1 MFFGFLITFLCHES
15 YITFLLQH
23 PFCGHGYTRAVIQDL
38 LDTYKRKK
46 GDKGNIAGPGDDDDD
61 EDDAAPVDEVRLLRS
76 VMWLLLFPR
85 VVLKKVGC
93 QLKFQVR
100 QCKDT
105 VCYWTIVSTQS
116 QMPVALF
123 SNDCWPK
130 IQLVIA
136 CISCGEFD
144 WQQGLNNNPGF
155 LYSVHFSIKLLV
167 APFIELWS
175 FFKPCF
181 SHCVWPSNL
190 HCFSSVC
197 KAIQVTWQLNC
208 YLYFVCGVD
217 SAVFRE

>member
-100 QCKDT
+100 QCKDA
-105 VCYWTIVSTQS
+105 VCYNWTIVSTQS

-123 SNDCWPK
+123 SSDCWPK

-155 LYSVHFSIKLLV
+155 LYPVHFFHQASRGTIYWAVELFQALL
-167 APFIELWS
+167 
-175 FFKPCF
+175 
-181 SHCVWPSNL
+181 
-190 HCFSSVC
+190 
-197 KAIQVTWQLNC
+197 
-208 YLYFVCGVD
+208 
-217 SAVFRE
+217 

>member
-61 EDDAAPVDEVRLLRS
+61 EDDAAPVDEVSLLRS
-76 VMWLLLFPR
+76 VVWLLLFPR
-85 VVLKKVGC
+85 VALKKVGC

-136 CISCGEFD
+136 LSHVVNLTGSRGLTTTLVSNIPCI
-144 WQQGLNNNPGF
+144 
-155 LYSVHFSIKLLV
+155 FSIKLLM

>member
-61 EDDAAPVDEVRLLRS
+61 EDDAAPVDEVSLLRS
-76 VMWLLLFPR
+76 VVWLLLFPR

-136 CISCGEFD
+136 LSHVVNLTGSRGLTTTLVSYIPCI
-144 WQQGLNNNPGF
+144 
-155 LYSVHFSIKLLV
+155 FSIKLLM

-175 FFKPCF
+175 FLKPCF

-208 YLYFVCGVD
+208 YL
-217 SAVFRE
+217 

>member
-85 VVLKKVGC
+85 VLLKKVGC

-155 LYSVHFSIKLLV
+155 LYAFFPSSFSWHHLLSCG
-167 APFIELWS
+167 A
-175 FFKPCF
+175 
-181 SHCVWPSNL
+181 
-190 HCFSSVC
+190 FSSPSL
-197 KAIQVTWQLNC
+197 AI
-208 YLYFVCGVD
+208 VCGHQTCT
-217 SAVFRE
+217 VFPVCARPFKSHDN

>member
-123 SNDCWPK
+123 FEWLLAKNTAGDCLYLMRWIWLAAGAYQQPWFP
-130 IQLVIA
+130 ISRAFFPSSFSWHHLL
-136 CISCGEFD
+136 SCG
-144 WQQGLNNNPGF
+144 
-155 LYSVHFSIKLLV
+155 
-167 APFIELWS
+167 A
-175 FFKPCF
+175 
-181 SHCVWPSNL
+181 
-190 HCFSSVC
+190 FSSPAL
-197 KAIQVTWQLNC
+197 AI
-208 YLYFVCGVD
+208 VCGHQTCT
-217 SAVFRE
+217 VFPVCARPFKSHDN